1 VKKWSLAILLALI
14 TVSVAWAAGEQPAAP
29 SKNGGPVKK
38 AGPAPAVETVDSSYE
53 IGPGDV
59 LNISIWK
66 DEALTKD
73 VVVLPDGAVSFPLL
87 GLLKASGKTV
97 RVLKGEIEQKI
108 SEYVPEPVLNVEV
121 KQVNSMI
128 IYVIG
133 RVNSIASGR
142 YVLNTGTNV
151 LQALAIAGGLNPFAK
166 RQSIKVFR
174 QEGGKTQIFR
184 FHYDD
189 VVDGKR
195 LEENIELKRGDV
207 VVVP

>member
-1 VKKWSLAILLALI
+1 MKKLSLALLFLVMM
-14 TVSVAWAAGEQPAAP
+14 TCFAWGAEEKPAAP
-29 SKNGGPVKK
+29 SRNAKPIAK
-38 AGPAPAVETVDSSYE
+38 AEPAPVAETVDSTYQ

-73 VVVLPDGAVSFPLL
+73 VVVLPDGTISFPLL

-97 RVLKGEIEQKI
+97 KELKAEIEQKI

-133 RVNSIASGR
+133 RVNSVMSGR

-166 RQSIKVFR
+166 RQGIKVFR
-174 QEGGKTQIFR
+174 QENGKTQMFR

-189 VVDGKR
+189 VVDGKH
-195 LEENIELKRGDV
+195 LEENIDSSGGM
-207 VVVP
+207 